1 MKDISCYQI
10 KFLVS
15 RAYSVAIRLF
25 AHEGQ
30 IKTPKM
36 LSDNIGDRQNVSC
49 LGIVKKGFDF
59 FFSNYVPSVLTFS
72 RLSGIYCTK
81 LFFEIRPVFRNMT
94 RAYSNFG
101 PYIVP

>member
-36 LSDNIGDRQNVSC
+36 LSDNIGDRQNVS
-49 LGIVKKGFDF
+49 
-59 FFSNYVPSVLTFS
+59 SVIHWSDNNQALYLVEVYTS
-72 RLSGIYCTK
+72 ICSIHVLEGS
-81 LFFEIRPVFRNMT
+81 
-94 RAYSNFG
+94 
-101 PYIVP
+101 

>member
-25 AHEGQ
+25 AREGQ

-49 LGIVKKGFDF
+49 LI
-59 FFSNYVPSVLTFS
+59 
-72 RLSGIYCTK
+72 
-81 LFFEIRPVFRNMT
+81 E
-94 RAYSNFG
+94 
-101 PYIVP
+101 